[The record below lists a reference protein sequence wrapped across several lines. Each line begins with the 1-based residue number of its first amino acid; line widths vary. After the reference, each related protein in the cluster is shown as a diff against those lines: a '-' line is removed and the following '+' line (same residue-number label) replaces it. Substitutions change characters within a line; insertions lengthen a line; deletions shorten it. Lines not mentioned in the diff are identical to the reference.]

1 MTQSPYAER
10 AITLTFQLGK
20 GDFGGSGADTL
31 TIAGLRVVVHVELVL
46 LPGTG
51 VGIIRVYG
59 MTLNH
64 MNALTQAGL
73 VYAARKNYVAVQAG
87 DAQSGMTTV
96 FNGVIVEAYPDMR
109 EMPNTAFFIR
119 ASPSQVIQLKPVP
132 PVSFSGATPVPTA
145 LTSIL
150 NGTGFT
156 LENGGVN
163 TILAS
168 PYFPGA
174 AWSQILS
181 CVRAAN
187 CFAHL
192 DPVKKVLAIWPKDGS
207 RSGGTPEIGPDT
219 GMIGYPEFQARQIHV
234 RARFDPAIRSS
245 VGQKIKINSQ
255 LKAAS
260 GEFVVNYL
268 TYDLAS
274 QMPDGPWDMTI
285 EATPV
290 TGGAPAK

>member
-1 MTQSPYAER
+1 MSQSPYAER

-20 GDFGGSGADTL
+20 GDFGGSGANTL
-31 TIAGLRVVVHVELVL
+31 TIAGLRAVVHVEYVI
-46 LPGTG
+46 LPSTG
-51 VGIIRVYG
+51 MAVIRVYG
-59 MTLNH
+59 MTLDH
-64 MNALTQAGL
+64 MNALSQAGL
-73 VYAARKNYVAVQAG
+73 VYAARRNYVAVQAG

-96 FNGVIVEAYPDMR
+96 FNGTIIEAYPDMR

-119 ASPSQVIQLKPVP
+119 ASPSQVIQLKPVA

-145 LTSIL
+145 LNSIL
-150 NGTGFT
+150 KGTGFT

-163 TILAS
+163 TVLAS

-174 AWSQILS
+174 AWAQILS

-207 RSGGTPEIGPDT
+207 RSGSTPEIGPDT
-219 GMIGYPEFQARQIHV
+219 GMIGYPEFQANQIRV

-255 LKAAS
+255 LQAAN
-260 GEFVVNYL
+260 GEFVVVNMTL
-268 TYDLAS
+268 DLAS
-274 QMPDGPWDMTI
+274 QMPDGPWEAAI

-290 TGGAPAK
+290 VGR